1 MTVVSQACSCA
12 QDAVCAYRRFGGDPE
27 QLFFGVFDG
36 HGQLGTSCA
45 QFAKDKVPANLL
57 ANPSFASN
65 PVEAFRGAMTQ
76 CNQQLHI
83 SSIDDSMSGTTAIAC
98 LVRGRTLHV
107 ANVGDSRCAGMPM
120 LLQQLTARIVL
131 R

>member
-1 MTVVSQACSCA
+1 M
-12 QDAVCAYRRFGGDPE
+12 CAYRRFGSDPE

-45 QFAKDKVPANLL
+45 QFAKDKVPSNLL
-57 ANPSFASN
+57 ASPSFASN
-65 PVEAFRGAMTQ
+65 PVDAFRAAMTQ

-83 SSIDDSMSGTTAIAC
+83 SSIDDTMSGTTAIAC

-107 ANVGDSRCAGMPM
+107 ANVGDSRWGG
-120 LLQQLTARIVL
+120 LLLPSCSCLSFTL
-131 R
+131 